1 MDNPERKGEH
11 GFTLLE
17 VIIAVTIL
25 TVGLLGMAALQATAI
40 RGNAFSIR
48 NTEAVALIEDKIEEY
63 KNTAY
68 ASIAEGT
75 VTETGVG
82 SFGMFTRKSTIQE
95 HVPVTDTKTIT
106 VRVSWTD
113 PGSHSFSYQT
123 VISK

>member
-1 MDNPERKGEH
+1 MDNPERMGEH

-25 TVGLLGMAALQATAI
+25 AVGLLGMAALQATAI
-40 RGNAFSIR
+40 RGNAFGIR
-48 NTEAVALIEDKIEEY
+48 NTEAVALIEDRIEDY
-63 KNTAY
+63 KSTPY

-82 SFGMFTRKSTIQE
+82 TFGMFTRTSTIQE
-95 HVPVTDTKTIT
+95 HVPVTDTKTIS
-106 VRVSWTD
+106 VQVSWSD

-123 VISK
+123 VVAK